1 MKKLLV
7 MAVAVSLCASAA
19 LAGDHYP
26 TKDSGINRACGSG
39 SPPSWCEAHANM
51 GAITQCRFM
60 KGRQHFLLMDFD
72 WAAIEADLLAKPGYH
87 AEFSM
92 VPSEPGSNHLWCSL
106 QIAEN
111 SVDWIEGDGTDQYME
126 FNWTAPTVNYAVTSQ
141 YAQTIGMD
149 DGAGG
154 VIVDPVNSAGAWP
167 GGSFDGKRNV
177 AGFRHPTDLTFST
190 SGVRVEVVLDEVWL
204 GHLIA
209 GTTPDGGVSRGF
221 YTFDYMNFFV
231 CTDAY
236 TSDAGQA
243 LSPKITVIPE
253 PASMLLIGLGGVGML
268 LRKRR

>member
-19 LAGDHYP
+19 VAGYHYP
-26 TKDSGINRACGSG
+26 TRDAAINKVTGWEEYASG
-39 SPPSWCEAHANM
+39 
-51 GAITQCRFM
+51 GAVTQCRFM
-60 KGRQHFLLMDFD
+60 KGRQHYLLLDFD
-72 WAAIEADLLAKPGYH
+72 WAAIGADLAALEPYGMAF
-87 AEFSM
+87 FSM
-92 VPSEPGSNHLWCSL
+92 VPSEAGSNHLWCSL
-106 QIAEN
+106 QISEN
-111 SVDWIEGDGTDQYME
+111 NTDWIEGDGADEYTN
-126 FNWTAPTVNYAVTSQ
+126 FNWTDPTVNHAVTSQ